1 LLVREGRNHGQETKS
16 ESEPPPKKKN
26 PQIYGYSCR
35 RSKKHRIREEEVE
48 STTKSSGWEEG
59 DERIGKLTSRIKNRQ
74 VDEVETTDD

>member
-1 LLVREGRNHGQETKS
+1 MGRKLNLNQNR
-16 ESEPPPKKKN
+16 PQKKKN